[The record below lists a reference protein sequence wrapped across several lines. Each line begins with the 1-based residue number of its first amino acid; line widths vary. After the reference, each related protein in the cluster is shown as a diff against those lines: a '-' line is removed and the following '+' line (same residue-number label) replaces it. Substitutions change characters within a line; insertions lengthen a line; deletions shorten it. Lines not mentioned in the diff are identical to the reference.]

1 MMERDVGLGM
11 ILDSDQSGRVFVE
24 QLLPNSIAQQ
34 SGRVLAGDEIVE
46 IQGVQVRGKHA
57 REVKSHIQ
65 TVTSQQQ
72 IISMRLNRAGQIIDL
87 KLPRSTAGPS
97 MSRDSALFQS
107 GRNATASPHR
117 FRGQESSGSDLDF
130 IDAKV
135 QLIMRN
141 ASDDETRQLE
151 ENLMQS
157 RRRHAAR
164 LQEELARNRS
174 DSADRLQL
182 EVKVLRAE
190 HAGLL
195 EQKLAEIRQEHWRKV
210 EEELD
215 SLRTQSASRLEEV
228 YLRSQ
233 NSSASPPSHT
243 RSYTSRKQA
252 YTFFD
257 RGHPQMLFLNLDFPN
272 EITPHV
278 CRFIFT
284 SYCIHTCY
292 LFI

>member
-1 MMERDVGLGM
+1 MERDVGMGM

-24 QLLPNSIAQQ
+24 QLLPNSIAHQ

-72 IISMRLNRAGQIIDL
+72 IISMRLNREGHIIDL
-87 KLPRSTAGPS
+87 KLPRSTAGAS
-97 MSRDSALFQS
+97 MSRDSALF
-107 GRNATASPHR
+107 GRNSTASPHR

-141 ASDDETRQLE
+141 ASDDETKQLE

-228 YLRSQ
+228 YSKLQRLTTKSHALIHITQ
-233 NSSASPPSHT
+233 AS
-243 RSYTSRKQA
+243 
-252 YTFFD
+252 
-257 RGHPQMLFLNLDFPN
+257 
-272 EITPHV
+272 
-278 CRFIFT
+278 
-284 SYCIHTCY
+284 
-292 LFI
+292 